1 MDMTVTAIG
10 AVVAG
15 GLRDAGSRKLASPEA
30 PTLEDASWVGAFG
43 LERGRAGPG
52 HLLKAGQV
60 QCWAAWAGP
69 GPAVQRGSH
78 PVGNRT

>member
-43 LERGRAGPG
+43 LERDRAGPFTEG
-52 HLLKAGQV
+52 
-60 QCWAAWAGP
+60 GP
-69 GPAVQRGSH
+69 SAMLGSMGRSWSGGSKGES
-78 PVGNRT
+78 PCGE